1 MSTATANDILS
12 FVTTY
17 KGKGSP
23 ECIYNVWNRRTA
35 HPCENIE
42 DAQMAIDMISRLQKV
57 SIAQDPLDLCI
68 DIAKRV

>member
-23 ECIYNVWNRRTA
+23 ECIA

-57 SIAQDPLDLCI
+57 SIAQDLLDLCI